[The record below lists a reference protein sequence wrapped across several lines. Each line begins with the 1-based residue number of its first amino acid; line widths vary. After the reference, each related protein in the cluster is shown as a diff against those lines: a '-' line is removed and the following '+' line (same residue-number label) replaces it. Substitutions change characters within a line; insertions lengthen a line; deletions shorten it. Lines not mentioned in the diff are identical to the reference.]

1 MQTPEIFSNPLILNV
16 KLRSAPFDDA
26 GRDAQPSDP
35 ERRVVHPAVCPHV
48 QGRRGL
54 WSSPWSALRARA
66 SICPMNCNAVRRAA
80 VSTASKSRPAS
91 GPAPVRRSTSAA
103 ISAVSMAAKFFSTL
117 PRLAVLIDLRIAQLA
132 VDLDHVPD
140 QRPESMIFG
149 NLPAHPFEGGPGNGS
164 GAGLAIDLAGQRPV
178 RPVSL
183 CTLVRTVAVRLAALD
198 VSGGQ
203 AALPEVS
210 DRRQC
215 PAQGIAS
222 CLKRAIVC
230 RAEHGSLPVYQPYP
244 LQDKLNNPALSGKSH
259 FSDVYPPMGVASGQC
274 CSWECPAILLT
285 L

>member
-1 MQTPEIFSNPLILNV
+1 
-16 KLRSAPFDDA
+16 
-26 GRDAQPSDP
+26 
-35 ERRVVHPAVCPHV
+35 
-48 QGRRGL
+48 
-54 WSSPWSALRARA
+54 
-66 SICPMNCNAVRRAA
+66 MNCNAVRRAA

-198 VSGGQ
+198 VSGVR
-203 AALPEVS
+203 LP
-210 DRRQC
+210 
-215 PAQGIAS
+215 
-222 CLKRAIVC
+222 C
-230 RAEHGSLPVYQPYP
+230 R
-244 LQDKLNNPALSGKSH
+244 KS
-259 FSDVYPPMGVASGQC
+259 PTVASARRRASRLASREPSCAELSMGHSLSAERQAKQ
-274 CSWECPAILLT
+274 SPTIRQIPLF
-285 L
+285 